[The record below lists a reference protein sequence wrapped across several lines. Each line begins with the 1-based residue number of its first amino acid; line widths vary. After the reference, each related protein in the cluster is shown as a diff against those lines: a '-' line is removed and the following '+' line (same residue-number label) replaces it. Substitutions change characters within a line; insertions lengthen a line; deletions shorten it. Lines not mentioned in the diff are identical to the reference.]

1 MVLPIIVAAF
11 SPYLVFR
18 DATYIIAGFAGIICL
33 SLFVLQ
39 PLLSTR
45 LLTPNPIVARRLH
58 RVVGIA
64 LLILVIIHVVG
75 LYFTSPP
82 DVIDALI
89 LRAPTLFSV
98 FGVIALWGIFLTAF
112 IAFARRYLP
121 AAAWRIAH
129 QLLSTLVVF
138 ATIIHAVQIDGA
150 MEVITKWGISI
161 IALTTTV
168 ISLVWLNRRQ

>member
-82 DVIDALI
+82 DVIDALVF
-89 LRAPTLFSV
+89 RAPTLFSV